1 MNSYFS
7 LSCHQPRQHHRADL
21 ARVLDQMLSLDR
33 ADRFRHCDCSQR
45 ISAVARRR
53 RARLPERLRLAQLV
67 AQQHARD
74 RKSRAHALA
83 DGDDI
88 RASAAML
95 DAPPFSSASEA
106 GDHLVGDQQ
115 RTEILGHRF
124 NRRQPVVGRD
134 HVAGRALHRLSDD
147 CSERAARAHLDLLA
161 REIDA
166 VKPAVGIFQFERTSV
181 TVRVRHSVLPALQR
195 SIALLR
201 FVADKSEDAAGLAME
216 AAPETHRFMVAGG
229 GTRQPEG
236 GFDGFSAATI

>member
-1 MNSYFS
+1 
-7 LSCHQPRQHHRADL
+7 
-21 ARVLDQMLSLDR
+21 MLSLDS
-33 ADRFRHCDCSQR
+33 ADRFRHRDCSQR

-74 RKSRAHALA
+74 RKSRAHAFA

-88 RASAAML
+88 RAGAAML

-106 GDHLVGDQQ
+106 SDHFVSDQQ
-115 RTEILGHRF
+115 RTKILGYRL
-124 NRRQPVVGRD
+124 NGREPVVGRD
-134 HVAGRALHRLSDD
+134 YVAGRALHRLSDD
-147 CSERAARAHLDLLA
+147 CSERAARAHLDLLT

-166 VKPAVGIFQFERTSV
+166 VKPAVGIFQCERTPL

-216 AAPETHRFMVAGG
+216 SAPETHRFMVSGG

-236 GFDGFSAATI
+236 GFDRLCAAAI